1 MRVSRSF
8 AQVLGRLG
16 IRPGGNQS
24 RLRARLIDLRADT
37 AHFVGQGWKRG
48 DHRPTVPARPLG
60 EVLVEG
66 RFSNSV
72 HLKTRLLAEGLKQPR
87 CEICGRTEWNRF
99 AIPLELDHLNGRRN
113 DNRLPNLRL
122 LCPNCHAQTDT
133 YRGKNIGAGRYS
145 ASQARVAKSWVA
157 APSLKDGVLRDVW
170 VRVPPRARLGW
181 VRPDL
186 ATGSARRRSDGTC
199 RCPAADADVEP
210 PAPAER
216 VVAAGAEDAVVPLL
230 AVHRVGGTAAGYE
243 IGGAGA
249 VEGPGARHAV
259 RQRDA
264 RAIGGLQR
272 IGARRLSGP
281 TPCSPAR
288 RSRP

>member
-1 MRVSRSF
+1 MASHRGGVSRSGSST
-8 AQVLGRLG
+8 LGKVARNSSTRCRG
-16 IRPGGNQS
+16 RQAS
-24 RLRARLIDLRADT
+24 RSRARISLLRSGSRQARDTTGREPISVEGPRLIDLRADT

-133 YRGKNIGAGRYS
+133 YRGKNIGAG
-145 ASQARVAKSWVA
+145 
-157 APSLKDGVLRDVW
+157 SL
-170 VRVPPRARLGW
+170 
-181 VRPDL
+181 
-186 ATGSARRRSDGTC
+186 
-199 RCPAADADVEP
+199 
-210 PAPAER
+210 
-216 VVAAGAEDAVVPLL
+216 
-230 AVHRVGGTAAGYE
+230 
-243 IGGAGA
+243 
-249 VEGPGARHAV
+249 
-259 RQRDA
+259 
-264 RAIGGLQR
+264 
-272 IGARRLSGP
+272 
-281 TPCSPAR
+281 
-288 RSRP
+288 